1 MIGFMVLRFSCK
13 SWSLFWFAVMQ
24 LTWENNIKVLTVFL
38 VLPIKFVN
46 DKSKTNKQ
54 TNESVKPTLVS

>member
-1 MIGFMVLRFSCK
+1 
-13 SWSLFWFAVMQ
+13 MQ
-24 LTWENNIKVLTVFL
+24 LTGENNIKVLTVFL

>member
-13 SWSLFWFAVMQ
+13 SWSLLWFAVMQ
-24 LTWENNIKVLTVFL
+24 LTWEDNIKVLTVFL

-46 DKSKTNKQ
+46 DASKTDKKTNK
-54 TNESVKPTLVS
+54 ESVSLP